1 LSHLAFTPLSL
12 TLSPERGE
20 GTEIFCLRGH
30 RQGLSRETFQAFA
43 RQLVRGICL
52 ATYVTD
58 DAPTPAAPLANF
70 VNGHPEAVARW
81 HSTTDDWSA
90 IRAHD
95 HTMMRPAGG
104 GKIERA
110 RAHVR
115 FQLSRPTRVR
125 KTERFR
131 IDRPPPNKNGQATSG
146 PAMLIQRGVYIN
158 HQALPQRL
166 FPPVW
171 RYFLTGSQR
180 RRRGAPARI
189 SEEPSMM

>member
-1 LSHLAFTPLSL
+1 MEEGACVCALLIFARLA
-12 TLSPERGE
+12 
-20 GTEIFCLRGH
+20 LRGH
-30 RQGLSRETFQAFA
+30 RQRLSRETLQAFT
-43 RQLVRGICL
+43 RQLMRGICL

-58 DAPTPAAPLANF
+58 DAPAPAAAFTNF
-70 VNGHPEAVARW
+70 VNGHAKAVARR

-95 HTMMRPAGG
+95 HTVMRPARG

-131 IDRPPPNKNGQATSG
+131 IDGPPSNKNGQATPG
-146 PAMLIQRGVYIN
+146 PAMLIQRGIYIN

-171 RYFLTGSQR
+171 RYFLTGSLR
-180 RRRGAPARI
+180 WRRGAPARI
-189 SEEPSMM
+189 SEEPSTM